1 MNRFLL
7 LVLIAGLT
15 FLVILFA
22 ARPDLWDK
30 FLLWFVGLA
39 GVIVRLV
46 SLVIERLRKL
56 FGGASSSRT
65 RQELAVEQQ
74 RTKNIDESVG

>member
-46 SLVIERLRKL
+46 SVVVNRLRKL
-56 FGGASSSRT
+56 FGRSSPSRT
-65 RQELAVEQQ
+65 TRELAFEQQ

>member
-15 FLVILFA
+15 YLVILFV

-30 FLLWFVGLA
+30 FMLWFVGLA

-46 SLVIERLRKL
+46 SVVIKRLKQL
-56 FGGASSSRT
+56 FGGTSSSVT
-65 RQELAVEQQ
+65 KQELAFEQQ